1 MKKEENNIYS
11 KPMYKCAICGEVFE
25 DIESRTKCEMTCVE
39 KVKEEKKAI
48 DKAKKEAEKKERQQ
62 EVSAALDNA
71 YALIGKYI
79 EDYGSFTYN
88 GKYKGLDMLNMDFFP
103 SKLWHHF
110 WF

>member
-1 MKKEENNIYS
+1 MKKEDNNVYS
-11 KPMYKCAICGEVFE
+11 KPTYKCAICGEVY
-25 DIESRTKCEMTCVE
+25 DNVQARMQCEMKCIKKQE
-39 KVKEEKKAI
+39 EEEKKAAE
-48 DKAKKEAEKKERQQ
+48 AKMKAEKDARQQ

-88 GKYKGLDMLNMDFFP
+88 GQYKGLDMLNMDHFP